1 MTSKE
6 IRQKFLDFFNEKQH
20 RIVESAPM
28 VVKDDPTL
36 MFTNAGMNQFKDI
49 FLGNRAAKDL
59 RVADTQKCL
68 RVSGKHNDLEE
79 VGVDTYHHTMFEM
92 LGNWSFGDYFKTEA
106 IEWAWELLVD
116 IYGLD
121 PERLY
126 ATVFEGDAA
135 DKLEADTEAEDLWKK
150 FLPSD
155 RILRA
160 NKKDNFWEMGDQG
173 PCGPCSEIHVDL
185 RSDEERKAK
194 PGRDLVNADHPQVV
208 EIWNLVFIQFNRK
221 SNGSLENLPSQ
232 HVDTGMGFER
242 LCMALQGK
250 TSNYDT
256 DVFSPLIA
264 KISDLSGIRYTASD
278 NQTDVAIR
286 VISDHIRAVSFAI
299 SDGQIP
305 SNSGAGYVIKR
316 ILRRAIRYGY
326 SFLDFKE
333 GFMYKLVP
341 ILANQMGDA
350 FPELKKQQELI
361 TRVIQEEESSFLR
374 TLDKGIDRF
383 NNHVDSLKGKT
394 IDGGF
399 AFELYDTFGF
409 PIDLTELMA
418 REKGLNVD
426 IQGFNEGLQK
436 QKERSRAAT
445 VTESSD
451 WTVLK
456 QDDREEFV
464 GYDLLETDV
473 FITRHRKVTAKGE
486 AFYQLVFNI
495 TPFYAESGGQVG
507 DTGYIEAN
515 GEKTLI
521 LDTKKENDLIIHL
534 VEELPSDAGAVF
546 KAVVNSEKRKAT
558 GLNHSATHL
567 LHAVL
572 RNVLGDHVEQ
582 KGSLVNPEYLRF
594 DFSHFSKVSDEEL
607 TEIEEKV
614 NAQIRA
620 NIPLDEQR
628 NVPIN
633 TAKEMGAMALFGE
646 KYGDVVRVI
655 TFDKDFSVEL
665 CGGTHVNATGDIG
678 LLKITS
684 EGSVAAGIRRI
695 EAVTGV
701 VAFDALNSAYTQ
713 VNELKSVLK
722 TKNPLKSIQQ
732 LQSQIKELQQKIEG
746 FNAKAASG
754 LKDELLAKAADK
766 GDFKLIAER
775 ISLEDSNA
783 IKNLCFDLKKESGLV
798 ALLGVVSNEKPG
810 LHLVISQDLVDS
822 KGWKAGEM
830 IRPLAAHIK
839 GGGGGQP
846 TYASAGGSDVNG
858 LETALK
864 VVSSSL
870 E

>member
-1 MTSKE
+1 
-6 IRQKFLDFFNEKQH
+6 
-20 RIVESAPM
+20 
-28 VVKDDPTL
+28 
-36 MFTNAGMNQFKDI
+36 
-49 FLGNRAAKDL
+49 
-59 RVADTQKCL
+59 
-68 RVSGKHNDLEE
+68 
-79 VGVDTYHHTMFEM
+79 M
-92 LGNWSFGDYFKTEA
+92 LGNWSFGDYFKKEA

-116 IYGLD
+116 VYGLD

-126 ATVFEGDAA
+126 ATVFEGDDA
-135 DKLEADTEAEDLWKK
+135 DKLDADTEAEDLWKQ
-150 FLPSD
+150 FLPAD

-185 RSDEERKAK
+185 RSDEERKAIF
-194 PGRDLVNADHPQVV
+194 GGELVNADHPQVV

-221 SNGSLENLPSQ
+221 SNGSLENLPAK

-242 LCMALQGK
+242 LCMALQQK

-264 KISDLSGIRYTASD
+264 KISELSGVKYTASD

-305 SNSGAGYVIKR
+305 SNAGAGYVIKR

-326 SFLDFKE
+326 SFLGFKK
-333 GFMYKLVP
+333 GFMYQLVP
-341 ILANQMGDA
+341 TLAEQMGDA
-350 FPELKKQQELI
+350 FPELKKQQKLI
-361 TRVIQEEESSFLR
+361 TRVIQEEEASFLR

-383 NNHVDSLKGKT
+383 KNYVNSLHGKT

-418 REKGLNVD
+418 REKGLHVD
-426 IQGFNEGLQK
+426 IQGFNEGLQQ

-451 WTVLK
+451 WTVLR

-473 FITRHRKVTAKGE
+473 FITRYRKVLAKRE

-507 DTGYIEAN
+507 DTGHIDAS
-515 GEKTLI
+515 GEKTFI

-534 VEELPSDAGAVF
+534 VEELPSDPKANF
-546 KAVVNSEKRKAT
+546 KATVNSEKRQSTA
-558 GLNHSATHL
+558 LNHSATHL

-572 RNVLGDHVEQ
+572 RDVLGEHVEQ
-582 KGSLVNPEYLRF
+582 KGSLVNPEHLRF
-594 DFSHFSKVSDEEL
+594 DFSHFSKVSEEEL
-607 TEIEEKV
+607 NEIEAKV
-614 NAQIRA
+614 NSQIRA
-620 NIPLDEQR
+620 NISLDEQR

-633 TAKEMGAMALFGE
+633 AAKEMGATALFGE
-646 KYGDVVRVI
+646 KYGDLVRVI
-655 TFDKDFSVEL
+655 TFDEEFSVEL
-665 CGGTHVNATGDIG
+665 CGGTHTKATGDIG
-678 LLKITS
+678 LLKIVS

-695 EAVTGV
+695 EAVTGTI
-701 VAFDALNSAYTQ
+701 AFETLNSAYGQ
-713 VNELKSVLK
+713 ISELKNVLK
-722 TKNPLKSIQQ
+722 TKNPVKSVQQ
-732 LQSQIKELQQKIEG
+732 LQTQVKELQQKIEG

-754 LKDELLAKAADK
+754 LKGDLLAKAVDK
-766 GDFKLIAER
+766 GDYKLIAEK
-775 ISLEDSNA
+775 ISLDDSTA

-798 ALLGVVSNEKPG
+798 ALLGIISNGKPG

-846 TYASAGGSDVNG
+846 TYASAGGSDANG
-858 LETALK
+858 LNLALE
-864 VVSSSL
+864 SFL
-870 E
+870 D